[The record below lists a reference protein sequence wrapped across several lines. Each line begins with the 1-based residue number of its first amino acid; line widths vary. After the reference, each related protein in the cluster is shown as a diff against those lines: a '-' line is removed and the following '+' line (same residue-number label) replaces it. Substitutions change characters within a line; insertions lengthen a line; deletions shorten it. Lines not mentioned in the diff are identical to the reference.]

1 MGVAGRTGNVTAKL
15 GPQFDTG
22 APIGQLPRLSAK
34 RGANSNGIVS
44 QFHSRAAVRLATQI
58 QTALIAG
65 SLLQSQLHGKS

>member
-15 GPQFDTG
+15 GPQC
-22 APIGQLPRLSAK
+22 AK